1 MKNAWNYAGQLLTIH
16 TSYTHAGISHNF
28 LHSSHWR
35 QIILWLKEK
44 RIVLIFVL
52 FYTHASKRLPNLS
65 HSVERGE
72 LAASKYKV
80 EILVK
85 SVTSFDYEVFIVS
98 RIHTYSR
105 SCTQIFTIVFP
116 SPIANREQGENNTWK
131 QLNRAL
137 IKRIYMKYVRRFVD
151 RNSRISMFDQGEWK
165 KRRTTEEGGKC
176 RGKKG

>member
-1 MKNAWNYAGQLLTIH
+1 M
-16 TSYTHAGISHNF
+16 
-28 LHSSHWR
+28 
-35 QIILWLKEK
+35 
-44 RIVLIFVL
+44 
-52 FYTHASKRLPNLS
+52 
-65 HSVERGE
+65 ERGE

-137 IKRIYMKYVRRFVD
+137 IKRIYMKYVRIDSLIGIREYRCSIKVNE
-151 RNSRISMFDQGEWK
+151 RNGERLRREGNAEEK
-165 KRRTTEEGGKC
+165 KAKLP
-176 RGKKG
+176 K